1 MEPMEPNTTLVSKE
15 RLDAL
20 EALEQNIP
28 TLIEK
33 AIFDYKKARLKM
45 LHDKDK
51 QNPAAVNAR
60 VKRYNERNKEKIN
73 AKRLLKRNRN
83 QNISVVIPLNIL
95 ENEPEGDEFIVTF

>member
-1 MEPMEPNTTLVSKE
+1 MEPMEPNTVYVSKE

-33 AIFDYKKARLKM
+33 AISDYKKARLKM

-73 AKRLLKRNRN
+73 AKRLMKRNQRVN
-83 QNISVVIPLNIL
+83 SVVIPLNIL
-95 ENEPEGDEFIVTF
+95 QNQPPEEDEFIVTF

>member
-33 AIFDYKKARLKM
+33 AITDYKKARLKM

-60 VKRYNERNKEKIN
+60 VKRYNERNRDKIN
-73 AKRLLKRNRN
+73 TKRLLKRNRN

>member
-1 MEPMEPNTTLVSKE
+1 MEPNTTLVSKE

-28 TLIEK
+28 TLIET
-33 AIFDYKKARLKM
+33 AISDYKKARLKM

-60 VKRYNERNKEKIN
+60 VKRYNERNKDKIS
-73 AKRLLKRNRN
+73 AKRLMKRNQRVN
-83 QNISVVIPLNIL
+83 SVVIPLNIL
-95 ENEPEGDEFIVTF
+95 QNETVEGKEDEFIVTF

>member
-1 MEPMEPNTTLVSKE
+1 MDPSAKIFVSKD
-15 RLDAL
+15 RLAAL

-28 TLIEK
+28 TLVEK
-33 AIFDYKKARLKM
+33 AISDYKKARLKM

-73 AKRLLKRNRN
+73 AKRLLKRN
-83 QNISVVIPLNIL
+83 QNVSVVIPLSIL
-95 ENEPEGDEFIVTF
+95 QEAVEDEFIVTF